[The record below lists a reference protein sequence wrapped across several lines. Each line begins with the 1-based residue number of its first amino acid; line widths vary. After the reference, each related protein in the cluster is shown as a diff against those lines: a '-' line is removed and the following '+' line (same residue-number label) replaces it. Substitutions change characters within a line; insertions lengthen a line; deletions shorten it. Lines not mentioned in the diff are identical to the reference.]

1 MVAAFFQ
8 EKGLGLRLFHEGI
21 GVAFQL
27 FLDDGYGEQ
36 PEGLEL
42 ETDVHDFGDA
52 FF

>member
-8 EKGLGLRLFHEGI
+8 EKGLGLRFFYEGI

-27 FLDDGYGEQ
+27 FLDDGHGEQ
-36 PEGLEL
+36 AEGLKL
-42 ETDVHDFGDA
+42 ETDVHHFGDA